1 MPRKKTFRKTAQRPV
16 RFTDDQL
23 ERIERAAGLR
33 ARAKGELVTGTEII
47 REGAVRLADEILAA
61 A

>member
-1 MPRKKTFRKTAQRPV
+1 MPRKKSFRKTAMRPV

-23 ERIERAAGLR
+23 ELIERAASKR
-33 ARAKGELVTGTEII
+33 ARDKGELVTGSEII
-47 REGAVRLADEILAA
+47 REGATRLAAEILAA

>member
-1 MPRKKTFRKTAQRPV
+1 MARKKTFRKTAQRPV

-23 ERIERAAGLR
+23 ERIERAADRR
-33 ARAKGELVTGTEII
+33 AREKGELVTGTEII
-47 REGAVRLADEILAA
+47 REGAIRLADEILAA

>member
-1 MPRKKTFRKTAQRPV
+1 MPRKKSFRKTAMRPV

-23 ERIERAAGLR
+23 ERIERAATQR
-33 ARAKGELVTGTEII
+33 AQERGELVTGSEII
-47 REGAVRLADEILAA
+47 REGAIRLADEILAA